1 MPTDIKSLLALP
13 LPDELNRLEERGTH
27 SFHWSQI
34 ECGVQQTV
42 DHTVRTNSVL
52 LTC

>member
-13 LPDELNRLEERGTH
+13 LPDELNRLQEGGTH

-34 ECGVQQTV
+34 ECGVAPTIL
-42 DHTVRTNSVL
+42 HFNNITFTFL
-52 LTC
+52 